1 MRYLNAALT
10 LCLLAAPLAEA
21 QSKKA
26 TIAVAPFDLHQ
37 GVRAKPN
44 VHIETDTLTQKFV
57 GSLVRTRKFDVVER
71 SKIDTLLQE
80 MKLGETGLMDPAR
93 AAAMGKALGAD
104 FFVMG
109 EITIFEYAA
118 KRIQA
123 PISKEWAL
131 DEELRLHVDMRIV
144 NTNTTKV
151 TAAET
156 GSAVYKGRT
165 KTSARPELDGGP
177 SKVAIDQIQR
187 DVVEA
192 LVIKVINAVYP
203 VRVIG
208 VNANGVVSINRGE
221 GGGINVGEEYD
232 VFTEGEELVD
242 PDTGEVLGS
251 EETKIGRIRV
261 DEILAKFSKC
271 SILAGS
277 PARGNLCRPASGDV
291 SAPPPPPPPPPSDTL
306 PPVIRILAPQANS
319 TLSGNPI
326 NVVCEV
332 TDNEGVARVTI
343 SGQDA
348 TATGGNRWSGKVRA
362 ASGGNLVRVAA
373 WDHEGNKAE
382 AQVTFNYDETP
393 PGVEADA
400 RILVEGKVDDLGCT
414 LTINGQRVDYDK
426 STGQYSARVPP
437 NPENPGQVVIVAT
450 DEFGNQTKE
459 IRNLK

>member
-1 MRYLNAALT
+1 MRYLNAALA
-10 LCLLAAPLAEA
+10 LCLVASPLAIA

-71 SKIDTLLQE
+71 SKIDTLLEE
-80 MKLGETGLMDPAR
+80 MKLGQSGLMDPTR
-93 AAAMGKALGAD
+93 AAQMGKALGAD
-104 FFVMG
+104 YFVLG
-109 EITIFEYAA
+109 EITIFEYTA

-123 PISKEWAL
+123 PHGQQWAL
-131 DEELRLHVDMRIV
+131 DEELRLHIDMRIV

-156 GSAVYKGRT
+156 GTAVYKGRT
-165 KTSARPELDGGP
+165 KTRAKPELNNPP
-177 SKVAIDQIQR
+177 SKVALDQIQR
-187 DVVEA
+187 DVVAA

-203 VRVIG
+203 VKIIG

-221 GGGINVGEEYD
+221 GGGIAVGEEFD

-261 DEILAKFSKC
+261 EQILAKFSKC
-271 SILAGS
+271 SIVAGS
-277 PARGNLCRPASGDV
+277 PARGNLCRPATGEIA
-291 SAPPPPPPPPPSDTL
+291 APPPPPPPPRDTQ
-306 PPVIRILAPQANS
+306 PPRITILAPQAGK
-319 TLSGNPI
+319 TLSVNPI

-332 TDNEGVARVTI
+332 TDNQGVARVTI
-343 SGQDA
+343 SGQNA
-348 TATGGNRWSGKVRA
+348 TAAGNNRWQGKVRA
-362 ASGGNLVRVAA
+362 SNGGNLVRVLA
-373 WDHEGNKAE
+373 WDHEGNQAQ
-382 AQVTFNYDETP
+382 AQVTFQFDETP

-400 RILVEGKVDDLGCT
+400 QILVEGKVDDLGCT

-426 STGQYSARVPP
+426 TTGRYSARVAP
-437 NPENPGQVVIVAT
+437 NPQNPGQVEIIAT